1 MFQIK
6 RILFPVD
13 FSDKARKAAVYAGA
27 MAARFDAELIMIHIV
42 EPPQYNTSLAD
53 SHGSQWEHFGSS
65 LSGNH
70 LRIKRLTEHGDEAA
84 PKIIHCAKT
93 HHADLIVMP
102 THGLGM
108 YRRLILGSTT
118 AKVLHDA
125 DCPVWTGAHLENASP
140 REDIGRICCAVDLKP
155 HSVKVLEWAHQVAT
169 KFQAEMILVHVG
181 PTDLTM
187 HDIDDLQKSAGSSAT
202 VRVEE
207 GDPAKTVARISA
219 EFGSDLLVIGRGAEA
234 GIMGRLEATAY
245 SIIRQS
251 HCPVVSV

>member
-27 MAARFDAELIMIHIV
+27 MASRFDAELIMLHIV
-42 EPPQYNTSLAD
+42 EPPKYNTSLAD
-53 SHGSQWEHFGSS
+53 SHGSQWEHFGP

-102 THGLGM
+102 THGLGV

-140 REDIGRICCAVDLKP
+140 RENIGRICCAVDLKP
-155 HSVKVLEWAHQVAT
+155 HSMKVLEWANEVSK
-169 KFQAEMILVHVG
+169 KFQAELVLVHVG

-187 HDIDDLQKSAGSSAT
+187 RALDDLQKAAGSNAT
-202 VRVEE
+202 VRVEDGE
-207 GDPAKTVARISA
+207 PAKTVARISQ
-219 EFGSDLLVIGRGAEA
+219 ESGSDLLVIGRGAEA